1 MKKLLDWLWRE
12 RLEDLARWQRPL
24 AFVARILATS
34 FLRYWR
40 NDGPTRCA
48 GLTYWTL
55 MALVP
60 VLAVV
65 FAVAGAFGLRDELE
79 DSIRGY
85 IIEYPLQARE
95 FVHEA
100 LLIVQR
106 VDIKALSAVAILTL
120 LYTAFALMT
129 RIEVAFN
136 VTWLAPRARGFA
148 RRYADYVAI
157 LFLVPV
163 LVLASTSAT
172 AFLQSPA
179 LTESAP
185 WLADALRESFSF
197 LPIVMLWVAASL
209 LLKVIPNADV
219 RWMPALVSGFVVAA
233 AFLTMQ
239 KMFLLL
245 QIGVTQANAIYGTLA
260 FLPLFLVFLHAAW
273 SIVIVGA
280 ELSHSL
286 QHKEVVLRP
295 PHERRWTPERRRH
308 LGLFLLRESAQRYRR
323 GAALTVSEAAS
334 RLDLPTLHV
343 VEVAKVLERAGI
355 LHRVQRGRAVVPT
368 RPVGELPAGELF
380 VALDCEGE
388 LPEKRSTDPADLA
401 LLQQVRDAL
410 ADFDEPL

>member
-1 MKKLLDWLWRE
+1 MRKLLDWIWRD
-12 RLEDLARWQRPL
+12 RLEELPTWKRVV
-24 AFVARILATS
+24 AFLARILTTS
-34 FLRYWR
+34 FLRFWR

-79 DSIRGY
+79 GSIRDY
-85 IIEYPLQARE
+85 LTEYPLQARE
-95 FVHEA
+95 FANEA

-172 AFLQSPA
+172 AFLESPA
-179 LTESAP
+179 LAETAP
-185 WLADALRESFSF
+185 WLAETLREGFGF
-197 LPIVMLWVAASL
+197 LPIVLLWIAASL
-209 LLKVIPNADV
+209 MLKVIPNADV

-233 AFLTMQ
+233 TFLTMQ
-239 KMFLLL
+239 RLFLLL

-260 FLPLFLVFLHAAW
+260 FLPLFLVFLHASW
-273 SIVIVGA
+273 SIVILGA
-280 ELSHSL
+280 ELCHSL

-308 LGLFLLRESAQRYRR
+308 LGLFLLRESALRYERGR
-323 GAALTVSEAAS
+323 GADDLGGGVAARPACRAGRGGRQGARAGGDPAS
-334 RLDLPTLHV
+334 RAQGPGR
-343 VEVAKVLERAGI
+343 RA
-355 LHRVQRGRAVVPT
+355 HASQGRA
-368 RPVGELPAGELF
+368 AG
-380 VALDCEGE
+380 
-388 LPEKRSTDPADLA
+388 R
-401 LLQQVRDAL
+401 
-410 ADFDEPL
+410 